1 MSVLAVSSL
10 IVGGGSIYGLK
21 QVYDYMFNIVNE
33 PSVEMSNLEKKDLEN
48 DNEIIFD
55 SLSSEYKLCTSCK
68 VNKSKEEFSNRQ
80 FKSNKKARCKV
91 CIDKG

>member
-33 PSVEMSNLEKKDLEN
+33 PSVEMSNLEKEDLEN

-55 SLSSEYKLCTSCK
+55 SLDLNINFVPLVKLIK
-68 VNKSKEEFSNRQ
+68 V
-80 FKSNKKARCKV
+80 KKNFLTT
-91 CIDKG
+91 I